1 MAVVKVREKKK
12 IASERAPLIT
22 PPTNGR
28 RRHGCWADYVT
39 GPGSFSLNTSFRHV
53 VNQLT
58 SLFFSFSPS
67 RLPARLDTL
76 LYPAFPFLT
85 MALVKFIRIFSVVSL
100 AILHTSLDAL
110 PVNAL
115 IVERGHVGRD
125 FSHAHAE
132 IAKKRGDSSKK
143 CRPRPSNAPQSAVA
157 TTTYHTTTTIPNN
170 APSSNPSEPA
180 HTTSSSQPAPTNA
193 PASSVNS
200 KVMYA
205 WSNNEQP
212 SISNFLPGSGQT
224 RLCVHLLIV
233 SGFPPLT
240 SSAQNLQLAF
250 VNIFRYRRKH
260 CQELG
265 IRPNRS

>member
-1 MAVVKVREKKK
+1 
-12 IASERAPLIT
+12 
-22 PPTNGR
+22 
-28 RRHGCWADYVT
+28 
-39 GPGSFSLNTSFRHV
+39 
-53 VNQLT
+53 
-58 SLFFSFSPS
+58 
-67 RLPARLDTL
+67 
-76 LYPAFPFLT
+76 

-180 HTTSSSQPAPTNA
+180 HTTSSSQSAPTNA

-224 RLCVHLLIV
+224 RLCVHLLVV

-240 SSAQNLQLAF
+240 SLPRIYNWHLSTYSDIDVNTVKNLEF
-250 VNIFRYRRKH
+250 VPTAHSPSDVYQIPSVLKKGYAKYVKFLN
-260 CQELG
+260 E
-265 IRPNRS
+265 